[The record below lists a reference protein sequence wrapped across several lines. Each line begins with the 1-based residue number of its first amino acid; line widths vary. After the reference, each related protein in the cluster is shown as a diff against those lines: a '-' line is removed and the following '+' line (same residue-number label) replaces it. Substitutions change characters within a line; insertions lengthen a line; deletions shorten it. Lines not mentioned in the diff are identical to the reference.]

1 MRKTSLEEIATAT
14 IVVAMTSKKKK
25 KNEKNS
31 KKSHLCGA
39 HLRISFWHL
48 LVNFEKPQKIES
60 WKNEKKLLEIS
71 PFYICVPN
79 TKNHNQWGTV
89 PEIWSGTI
97 FFVILGHLLP
107 FYPLSPNNPEN
118 HNFEKMK
125 KAFGDVIILNL
136 CNKRHNPMMY
146 ADSDM
151 ACNRHNFL
159 SFFCFFT
166 PPLTPKIKIWKM

>member
-1 MRKTSLEEIATAT
+1 M
-14 IVVAMTSKKKK
+14 
-25 KNEKNS
+25 
-31 KKSHLCGA
+31 
-39 HLRISFWHL
+39 
-48 LVNFEKPQKIES
+48 NFEKPKKIES
-60 WKNEKKLLEIS
+60 WKNEKKIAGDITILHMG
-71 PFYICVPN
+71 

-89 PEIWSGTI
+89 PEIRSGTI

-107 FYPLSPNNPEN
+107 FYPLSTNNPEN
-118 HNFEKMK
+118 QNFEKMK

-136 CNKRHNPMMY
+136 CNKRHNQMMY

-151 ACNRHNFL
+151 ACNRHNFS

>member
-1 MRKTSLEEIATAT
+1 M
-14 IVVAMTSKKKK
+14 K
-25 KNEKNS
+25 KNPKNHTHM
-31 KKSHLCGA
+31 KKVGHTSEFPFGIYWSTLKNPKN
-39 HLRISFWHL
+39 RILKKW
-48 LVNFEKPQKIES
+48 KKIAGDIIT
-60 WKNEKKLLEIS
+60 LHM
-71 PFYICVPN
+71 C
-79 TKNHNQWGTV
+79 TKNHDQWGTV

-136 CNKRHNPMMY
+136 CNKRHNQMMY

-159 SFFCFFT
+159 SFFSFFT

>member
-1 MRKTSLEEIATAT
+1 M
-14 IVVAMTSKKKK
+14 K
-25 KNEKNS
+25 KNCWRYHHFTYVYQIPKTIINEVQF
-31 KKSHLCGA
+31 
-39 HLRISFWHL
+39 LRYGVGQF
-48 LVNFEKPQKIES
+48 
-60 WKNEKKLLEIS
+60 
-71 PFYICVPN
+71 
-79 TKNHNQWGTV
+79 
-89 PEIWSGTI
+89 

-136 CNKRHNPMMY
+136 CNKRHNQMMY

-166 PPLTPKIKIWKM
+166 PPLTPKIKI